1 MSKKYCKNYPDDLL
15 SRVQKYQHQGLWTGE
30 KLQDRYE
37 RIISGRSRDLA
48 VVDNHGRKLTHGEL
62 WASSGKLAEALTNQG
77 VCRGDVVIIFLP
89 NLVEWQVTLLGIMRM
104 GGIPANLPTRIDE
117 DNFRYVTELTGTRA
131 IITIERHGSIATGEI
146 ARSAADNCEHQLD
159 VLLMDENNQNW
170 AEFPEQPLPSAPD
183 VSGLDHIMF
192 TSSTTGRAKAVMH
205 SADTL
210 AALNLTFTERFSLGP
225 HDSIFMASP
234 LGHSVGTIH
243 GARLSLFNGAPLVLQ
258 DKWNP
263 DEALKMI
270 ADYNCVF
277 TAAATPFLKDLV
289 EAEWKAEE
297 PKLSPMRWFLCGG
310 AQVPPALMVKAKEQF
325 PNTFVTLL
333 WGMTEGGLTT
343 SIRETPAEKTLT
355 TAGVGLPGLEMRI
368 INQDGKI
375 LKKGEIGEL
384 AMRGPGIFIGYY
396 RQEDLYKSLLT
407 EDGFFRTGDLATLD
421 HEGYLQITG
430 RLKDLIIRGGV
441 NISPV
446 PIEDALA
453 VHPDVSAVA
462 VIGFPD
468 ERMGELLCAVIIPVR
483 RGTDEG
489 KILTLEN
496 INAFLLDKGLPRYHC
511 LELLRF
517 VEKFPS
523 TPAGKIRK
531 AILREQ
537 IIKESVQGN
546 SDA

>member
-1 MSKKYCKNYPDDLL
+1 MDFTNNLL
-15 SRVQKYQHQGLWTGE
+15 EREKEYRRQGWWSSE
-30 KLQDRYE
+30 RLQDRYANIVSE
-37 RIISGRSRDLA
+37 RGEDLA
-48 VVDNHGRKLTHGEL
+48 VADNCGRRMTHNDLWDASEKLVEKLSQRGVSRGE
-62 WASSGKLAEALTNQG
+62 
-77 VCRGDVVIIFLP
+77 VVIIFLP
-89 NLVEWQVTLLGIMRM
+89 NLVEWQVALLGILRL
-104 GGIPANLPTRIDE
+104 GGIPANLPTRIDA
-117 DNFRYVTELTGTRA
+117 DNLRYVAELTGTRA
-131 IITIERHGSIATGEI
+131 IITTERHLSIPTGEI
-146 ARSAADNCEHQLD
+146 ALSAAELCEHLID
-159 VLLMDENNQNW
+159 VLLLDENAQNW
-170 AEFPEQPLPSAPD
+170 AESPDKPLPSAPN

-192 TSSTTGRAKAVMH
+192 TSSTTGRPKAVMH

-210 AALNLTFTERFSLGP
+210 AALNFTFTERFSLGP

-258 DKWNP
+258 DRWNP

-270 ADYNCVF
+270 ANYNCVF

-289 EAEWKAEE
+289 DAEWKEEE
-297 PKLSPMRWFLCGG
+297 PKLSSMRWFLCGG
-310 AQVPPALMVKAKEQF
+310 AQVPPALMVKAKEKF

-343 SIRETPAEKTLT
+343 AIRETPSEKTLI

-368 INQDGKI
+368 LNPEGK
-375 LKKGEIGEL
+375 LLNNGEIGEL

-396 RQEDLYKSLLT
+396 RQEDLYKSQLT

-421 HEGYLQITG
+421 HEGYLRITG

-446 PIEDALA
+446 PIEDALS
-453 VHPDVSAVA
+453 VHPDISAVA

-468 ERMGELLCAVIIPVR
+468 DRMGELLCAVIIPAR
-483 RGTDEG
+483 KTIAYE
-489 KILTLEN
+489 KNLTLES
-496 INAFLLDKGLPRYHC
+496 INVYLLDRGLPRYHC
-511 LELLRF
+511 PELLRF
-517 VEKFPS
+517 VEEFPS

-531 AILREQ
+531 AVLREQ
-537 IIKESVQGN
+537 IINEAVQEN
-546 SDA
+546 RDA